1 MTGRFA
7 RRSLRLR
14 LMAYAAGIM
23 AVTLIVSGFG
33 LTALFT
39 RNLERRIGQE
49 LDTHVTQI
57 AGSLRFSAD
66 GAASLDREPA
76 DPRFNQ
82 IFGGLYWQVTDTE
95 TGALLRSRSLWD
107 TELDLPDDPLT
118 PAVVHVHDIAGPRG
132 STLLVHEQA
141 IVADAGA
148 SDHRIRLSVAIDR
161 RELDELRAGFARDI
175 APALVIAGLVLL
187 LGFAVQIRAGLKP
200 MDTIRAAIADIRAGR
215 KKRLDGAVPGEVA
228 PLVEE
233 VNTLLDHQDA
243 AMLRA
248 RDRAADLAHGL
259 KTPLTALAAD
269 ARKLRAMGVADIA
282 DDIDELGE
290 RMRVHVEREI
300 ARARLRHGAAT
311 QAIALAPAADAIV
324 RALRRT
330 PAGAEKTIRTEI
342 APDLAARIE
351 PDDFNEILGN
361 LAENALRH
369 AASRVLVSASRD
381 GDAVRIAVE
390 DDGPG
395 VDEES
400 RAEILRRGRRFD
412 ESGKGGAGLGLAIV
426 GDILAETGGRLELAT
441 SKLGGLSATVELRA

>member
-39 RNLERRIGQE
+39 RNLERRVGQE
-49 LDTHVTQI
+49 LDTHVAQI
-57 AGSLRFSAD
+57 AGSLRFGPD
-66 GAASLDREPA
+66 GTVTLAREPA

-82 IFGGLYWQVTDTE
+82 VFGGLYWQVTDTE
-95 TGALLRSRSLWD
+95 SGTLLRSRSLWD

-118 PAVVHVHDIAGPRG
+118 PGVTHVHDIPGPRG

-141 IVADAGA
+141 IVADVGA
-148 SDHRIRLSVAIDR
+148 SDHRLRLSVAIDR

-175 APALVIAGLVLL
+175 APALIIAGLVLL

-200 MDTIRAAIADIRAGR
+200 MDSIRKAIADIRTGR
-215 KKRLDGAVPGEVA
+215 EKRLDDAVPSEVA
-228 PLVEE
+228 PLVDE

-259 KTPLTALAAD
+259 KTPLTALSAD
-269 ARKLRAMGVADIA
+269 ARKLRAMGADEIA
-282 DDIDELGE
+282 DDIDELAA
-290 RMRVHVEREI
+290 RMRAHVEREL

-311 QAIALAPAADAIV
+311 QAIALAPAAEAIV

-330 PAGAEKTIRTEI
+330 PAGEDKLIGTDIGM
-342 APDLAARIE
+342 DLAARIE
-351 PDDFNEILGN
+351 PDDLNEILGN

-369 AASRVLVSASRD
+369 AAGRVRISARRD
-381 GDAVRIAVE
+381 GDEVLLIVE

-395 VDEES
+395 VDEKS

-412 ESGKGGAGLGLAIV
+412 ETGKVGAGLGLAIV
-426 GDILAETGGRLELAT
+426 GDILAETGGRLELGR
-441 SKLGGLSATVELRA
+441 SDLGGLSATVALKA

>member
-23 AVTLIVSGFG
+23 AATLIVSGFG

-39 RNLERRIGQE
+39 RNLERRVGQE
-49 LDTHVTQI
+49 LDTHVAQI
-57 AGSLRFSAD
+57 AGSLRFSPE
-66 GAASLDREPA
+66 GTVSLAREPA

-82 IFGGLYWQVTDTE
+82 VFGGLYWQVRDTE
-95 TGALLRSRSLWD
+95 TGTLLRSRSLWD

-118 PAVVHVHDIAGPRG
+118 PGVVHVHDIAGPRG
-132 STLLVHEQA
+132 SMLLVHEQA

-148 SDHRIRLSVAIDR
+148 SDHRLRLSVAIDR

-175 APALVIAGLVLL
+175 APALIIAGLVLL

-200 MDTIRAAIADIRAGR
+200 MDSIRAAIADIRAGR
-215 KKRLDGAVPGEVA
+215 EKRLDEAVPSEVA
-228 PLVEE
+228 PLVDE

-269 ARKLRAMGVADIA
+269 ARKLRAMGVDEIA
-282 DDIDELGE
+282 DDIDELAG
-290 RMRVHVEREI
+290 RMRAHVEREL

-311 QAIALAPAADAIV
+311 RAVALAPAAQAIV
-324 RALRRT
+324 RALQRT
-330 PAGAEKTIRTEI
+330 PGGAEKEIGTEI
-342 APDLAARIE
+342 APDLTARIE

-369 AASRVLVSASRD
+369 AAGR
-381 GDAVRIAVE
+381 VRISARHGGGEVLLVVE

-395 VDEES
+395 VDEKS

-412 ESGKGGAGLGLAIV
+412 ESSRGGAGLGLAIV
-426 GDILAETGGRLELAT
+426 GDILAETGGRLELGR
-441 SKLGGLSATVELRA
+441 SDLGGLSATVVLKA